1 MSRPIFHFNM
11 KKVIDSKLD
20 LDMFLDLADFLNSY
34 TFFHALVPGKVETWN
49 LVVDFKDL
57 GLSQIP
63 MNQLRMMSMRMK
75 KNYKL
80 RVHNIVAVNTSWVIK
95 QAANI
100 INTFLD
106 ARLTN
111 KIKIFTDNGNQF
123 LDKLVG
129 KDHLE

>member
-1 MSRPIFHFNM
+1 M

-123 LDKLVG
+123 LDKLIG